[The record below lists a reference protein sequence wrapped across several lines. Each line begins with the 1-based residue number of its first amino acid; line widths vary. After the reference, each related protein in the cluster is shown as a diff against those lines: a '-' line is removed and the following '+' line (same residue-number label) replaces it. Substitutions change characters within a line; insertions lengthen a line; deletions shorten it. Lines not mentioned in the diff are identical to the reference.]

1 MIRKHFEPAG
11 IRHRIGILCR
21 RAAIYGGLIMACAG
35 ILSCSR
41 PEEDSQVQTSVSARN
56 DQEKDTGDD
65 AASFDESGL
74 YDIRSEAKVLFE
86 AEDTTELVLAQYYQ
100 GEPVQLKCKWSEDE
114 KLGAVANIYLYKE
127 DGSSELL
134 FEGLADPVNKITG
147 GIGLLAQD
155 GSLYYIKNKFIRKW
169 GPDGRLAYEKDLGMR
184 ARDIC
189 QLADGTIVLLVDDD
203 KDMFIRATLME
214 LEADT
219 GNAVSLSNVMLGMGG
234 LGGYYIGIAP
244 GQEGLLVM
252 ERSDGICEIDLESG
266 SRRTL
271 LSFKNATLALS
282 TEYGSATRTMHDF
295 RVPENGKAEILWAEI
310 GVKELGNGEKETLWG
325 SETVSCETLY
335 MVEVD
340 KIVLVLRG
348 YSLSDQWLKEQ
359 VAAFN
364 RENQVYQVML
374 DAAGEGVEEEDFAR
388 QTSIEMAAGK
398 GPDIL
403 YDGVLE
409 DYEQGVMEKG
419 GFADLQPYVE
429 SSIDKGQY
437 FPIAFGSCRQGDAL
451 YGINIEIRATG
462 WKMKGEVLGGNGTPD
477 VETMVDALL
486 AWPEEGMYGVN
497 CDEEKI
503 LRSFLEG
510 SETLWGMI
518 DWEQGVC
525 DFGGE
530 LFAKILQVAK
540 RYPYD
545 WDKDCPILVWEDL
558 FSSFYYF
565 GSSAMQ
571 EKTGNV
577 VAGTL
582 FDDGCYVKKQFSGA
596 DFAVNVSSVH
606 KEGVW
611 EFISFLLGEEAQL
624 AMVDNGKVPVN
635 RTAFEKA
642 LEKSLGE
649 VADGKTVDVGAYIMR
664 DGQIKKDQNWQTYS
678 EEDITEEWVEEYRR
692 AMEEVR
698 TIPPRT
704 ESILE
709 IICQEAEDYF
719 ADRKSAEQVA
729 EIVENRVQLYLDE
742 NF

>member
-1 MIRKHFEPAG
+1 MAG
-11 IRHRIGILCR
+11 KYFGLAGVRRHISTLCR
-21 RAAIYGGLIMACAG
+21 KAALYGGLILACAG
-35 ILSCSR
+35 MSGCGKR
-41 PEEDSQVQTSVSARN
+41 QEETSWESMSVGAPDNQV
-56 DQEKDTGDD
+56 KDTGNGT
-65 AASFDESGL
+65 ASAGGSGL
-74 YDIRSEAKVLFE
+74 YDIRSEVKELFG
-86 AEDTTELVLAQYYQ
+86 AEDGAELVFAQYYQ
-100 GEPVQLKCKWSEDE
+100 GEPVQLRCKWGEDKE
-114 KLGAVANIYLYKE
+114 LGAVANIYLYKE
-127 DGSSELL
+127 DGSSQLL
-134 FEGLADPVNKITG
+134 FEGLADSVNKIIG

-155 GSLYYIKNKFIRKW
+155 GSLYYIKNQFVRKW
-169 GPDGRLAYEKDLGMR
+169 DPDGRLVYEKDLGVR

-189 QLADGTIVLLVDDD
+189 QLADGTIVLLADDD
-203 KDMFIRATLME
+203 KDKFIRAMLME

-219 GNAVSLSNVMLGMGG
+219 GNAAGLNNVMLGMGG
-234 LGGYYIGIAP
+234 LGGYYIGIAA
-244 GQEGLLVM
+244 GQEGLLVI
-252 ERSDGICEIDLESG
+252 ERSDGICEVDLESG
-266 SRRTL
+266 SRRTVM
-271 LSFKNATLALS
+271 SFQNATIELS
-282 TEYGSATRTMHDF
+282 SGYGDVTRTMHDF
-295 RVPENGKAEILWAEI
+295 RMLESGEAEILWGEAGATEPGEI
-310 GVKELGNGEKETLWG
+310 PWVN
-325 SETVSCETLY
+325 ETVSCETLC
-335 MVEVD
+335 MVETD
-340 KIVLVLRG
+340 RIVLVLRG

-359 VAAFN
+359 VASFN
-364 RENQVYQVML
+364 QSNQVYQVML

-403 YDGVLE
+403 YDGVL
-409 DYEQGVMEKG
+409 DSYEQGVMEKG
-419 GFADLQPYVE
+419 GFVDLQPYVE
-429 SSIDKGQY
+429 SSIDEEQY

-451 YGINIEIRATG
+451 YGINIQIRATG
-462 WKMKGEVLGGNGTPD
+462 WIMKGEVLGGNETPD
-477 VETMVDALL
+477 VETLVDALL

-525 DFGGE
+525 DFSGE
-530 LFAKILQVAK
+530 LFAKMLQAAK

-582 FDDGCYVKKQFSGA
+582 FDDGCFAKKQFSGA
-596 DFAVNVSSVH
+596 DFAVNVNSAH
-606 KEGVW
+606 KEGAW

-624 AMVDNGKVPVN
+624 ALVDDRDVPVN
-635 RTAFEKA
+635 RIAFEKA
-642 LEKSLGE
+642 LKNSLGE

-664 DGQIKKDQNWQTYS
+664 DGQIKKDQNWHTYS

-698 TIPPRT
+698 TIPLRT